1 MKSEE
6 LAAEL
11 IELCCGAH
19 SVGMLRFLL
28 KLNNH
33 TEATAREEFV
43 KFLAG
48 ELSDRLLD
56 DARQWVA
63 AEQACREDRAV
74 AGRMAPR
81 GQPQAPGVTA
91 DGEKQA
97 GVGVAAKL
105 LDAPSSF
112 SRRFRASRCSS
123 RHVRSSVYV
132 GSPPLVASRRQ

>member
-1 MKSEE
+1 MKIEE
-6 LAAEL
+6 HAAEL

-19 SVGMLRFLL
+19 SVGMLYRFLL

-74 AGRMAPR
+74 AGRMAAPR
-81 GQPQAPGVTA
+81 GQPRRVSLPM
-91 DGEKQA
+91 ER
-97 GVGVAAKL
+97 
-105 LDAPSSF
+105 
-112 SRRFRASRCSS
+112 SRRALELR
-123 RHVRSSVYV
+123 RSS
-132 GSPPLVASRRQ
+132 

>member
-1 MKSEE
+1 MKIEE
-6 LAAEL
+6 HAAEL

-19 SVGMLRFLL
+19 SVGMLYRFLL

-74 AGRMAPR
+74 AGRMAAPR

-105 LDAPSSF
+105 LMLPRPSPADFARRAAAP
-112 SRRFRASRCSS
+112 
-123 RHVRSSVYV
+123 
-132 GSPPLVASRRQ
+132 GT

>member
-1 MKSEE
+1 VNRWPDRSNNKPSPVRRFDMKIEE

-19 SVGMLRFLL
+19 SVGMLYRFLL

-63 AEQACREDRAV
+63 AEQACRGDRTYEKCRCSVAPPIEVSQGSLTMNSLPAV
-74 AGRMAPR
+74 R
-81 GQPQAPGVTA
+81 Q
-91 DGEKQA
+91 
-97 GVGVAAKL
+97 KL
-105 LDAPSSF
+105 HLSSCPD
-112 SRRFRASRCSS
+112 FRAG
-123 RHVRSSVYV
+123 SV
-132 GSPPLVASRRQ
+132 GPGGR